1 MKKTQKTQSHPKIA
15 KFKNTMQRSQK
26 VKCNNFILTSFDC
39 HFDLE
44 YEYGISKDLDITISV
59 CIGCFEKS

>member
-1 MKKTQKTQSHPKIA
+1 
-15 KFKNTMQRSQK
+15 MQRSQK
-26 VKCNNFILTSFDC
+26 VKFNNFILTSFDC

-44 YEYGISKDLDITISV
+44 HEYSSSKGLATTACV